1 MSSTRLFE
9 IVWSSVLKTYGEKV
23 ARWIADSW
31 RSNNLIIVQ
40 SGTGNPRV
48 IRLRV
53 GNDIVD
59 VAYYNPV
66 TGVLTLADK
75 GAQLIYPLV
84 EKDHKRVVVSRKDF
98 CEYTKGSVLAPI
110 VKRVTS
116 DVRPGDE
123 VFVVDENDYLLGVGK
138 SVVSWVDLQGL
149 RRGEV
154 VKLRRKIG
162 C

>member
-1 MSSTRLFE
+1 LFE
-9 IVWSSVLKTYGEKV
+9 IVWSSALKTYGEKV
-23 ARWIADSW
+23 ARWIADNW
-31 RSNNLIIVQ
+31 RSNNLVIVQ

-84 EKDHKRVVVSRKDF
+84 EKDYKRVVVSRKDF

-110 VKRVTS
+110 VMRVTS

>member
-9 IVWSSVLKTYGEKV
+9 IVWSSALKTYGEKV
-23 ARWIADSW
+23 ARWIADNW
-31 RSNNLIIVQ
+31 RSNNLVIVQ

-84 EKDHKRVVVSRKDF
+84 EKDYKRVVVSRKDF

-110 VKRVTS
+110 VMRVTS

>member
-1 MSSTRLFE
+1 LFE
-9 IVWSSVLKTYGEKV
+9 IVWGSALKTYGEKV
-23 ARWIADSW
+23 ARWIADNW
-31 RSNNLIIVQ
+31 RSNNLVIVQ

-75 GAQLIYPLV
+75 GAQLIYTLI
-84 EKDHKRVVVSRKDF
+84 EKDYKRVVVSRKDF

>member
-9 IVWSSVLKTYGEKV
+9 IVWSSALKTYGEKV
-23 ARWIADSW
+23 ARWIADNW
-31 RSNNLIIVQ
+31 ISNNLIIVQ

-84 EKDHKRVVVSRKDF
+84 EKDYKRVVVSRKDF

-149 RRGEV
+149 KRGEV

>member
-1 MSSTRLFE
+1 LSSTRLFE
-9 IVWSSVLKTYGEKV
+9 IVWSSALKTYGEKV
-23 ARWIADSW
+23 ARWIADNW
-31 RSNNLIIVQ
+31 RSNNLVIVQ

-84 EKDHKRVVVSRKDF
+84 EKDYKRVVVSRKDF

-110 VKRVTS
+110 VMRVTS